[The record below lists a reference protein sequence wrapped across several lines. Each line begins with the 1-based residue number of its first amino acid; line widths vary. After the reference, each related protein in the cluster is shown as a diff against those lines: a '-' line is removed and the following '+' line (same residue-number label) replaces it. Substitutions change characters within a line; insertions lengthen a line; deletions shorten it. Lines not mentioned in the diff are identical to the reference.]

1 MKYLATLTF
10 IPLIALSAPDY
21 YQCTSEQGTTFSQ
34 FPCKAELNQE
44 KRSFSPVNTSS
55 KPFANKNTLT
65 EFTTNQRVNAFDSK
79 IKGVLNKISSLKQ
92 ERFLELEKLNSQLL
106 QTMNS
111 DEKKALQKEVK
122 EERKRIKESYKER
135 LSLEKD
141 KLSQLR
147 MERAELKK

>member
-1 MKYLATLTF
+1 MKYLAVLAYT
-10 IPLIALSAPDY
+10 PLIALSAPDY
-21 YQCTSEQGTTFSQ
+21 YQCTSEQGVTFSQ

-55 KPFANKNTLT
+55 KPFANKKTLT

-79 IKGVLNKISSLKQ
+79 IKGVLNKINSLKQ
-92 ERFLELEKLNSQLL
+92 ERFLELEKLNSKLL

-111 DEKKALQKEVK
+111 DEKKVLLKEVK

-135 LSLEKD
+135 LSHEKD
-141 KLSQLR
+141 KLSWLR
-147 MERAELKK
+147 TERAELKK

>member
-1 MKYLATLTF
+1 MKYLAVLAYT
-10 IPLIALSAPDY
+10 PLIALSAPDY
-21 YQCTSEQGTTFSQ
+21 YQCTSEQVVTFSQ

-44 KRSFSPVNTSS
+44 KRSFAPVNTSS

-79 IKGVLNKISSLKQ
+79 IKGVLNKINSLKQ
-92 ERFLELEKLNSQLL
+92 ERFLELEKLNSKLL

-111 DEKKALQKEVK
+111 DEKKVLLKEVK

-141 KLSQLR
+141 KLSRLR
-147 MERAELKK
+147 TERAELKK